1 MLRRFIKQRI
11 IDPISIPAIQGI
23 ANSDAQLREIWN
35 DSLRLFPDFKKHYS
49 FVVESEEV
57 ENRIRL
63 LVAAETVFVK
73 REIENVIKTNGG
85 CTYADVGDSDGSVRL
100 LLKEYFSEEELS
112 SVGINLQPSTVEKIK
127 RKGLDAICADALSL
141 GDKGVHYDIVSAFE
155 TLEHLPDPIGF
166 LSGIRKVVGNRL
178 VLSVPFI
185 RHSRIGLAYLSNR
198 WPDGTKPTVENTHIF
213 ELSPRDWGKIFSHT
227 GWEKNEEWK
236 LMMFP
241 SNKISRLVLQPFWR
255 FVSFEGFWFISL
267 SKDTEYSSQYG
278 IE

>member
-11 IDPISIPAIQGI
+11 VDPISIPAIQAV
-23 ANSDAQLREIWN
+23 ANSDAELRKIWN

-49 FVVESEEV
+49 FVVDNEEV

-63 LVAAETVFVK
+63 LVVAETFFVK
-73 REIENVIKTNGG
+73 REIENVITRKGG

-100 LLKEYFSEEELS
+100 LLKGYLSEEKLS

-166 LSGIRKVVGNRL
+166 LSGIRNVVENRL

-198 WPDGTKPTVENTHIF
+198 WPNGTKPTVENTHIF
-213 ELSPRDWGKIFSHT
+213 ELSPRDWKRIFLHSGWKI
-227 GWEKNEEWK
+227 NRDWK

-241 SNKISRLVLQPFWR
+241 SARISRLILQPFWR

-267 SKDTEYSSQYG
+267 SKDTEYSSKYG